1 MYNYKIILNDG
12 PVTRI
17 RGTIPLLVQFPELAP
32 IVDRYNSD
40 GILNLCL
47 ETDKGYLDII
57 GKWRPAD
64 DDPPKSNQKQ
74 TKLFE

>member
-1 MYNYKIILNDG
+1 MYNYKIILDDG

-17 RGTIPLLVQFPELAP
+17 RGTIPLLIQFPEFAP
-32 IVDRYNSD
+32 ILDRYKSA

-47 ETDKGYLDII
+47 ETPKGYFSIV
-57 GKWRPAD
+57 GKWQPAD
-64 DDPPKSNQKQ
+64 DDPVKSTQKQ

>member
-32 IVDRYNSD
+32 IVDRYQSD
-40 GILNLCL
+40 GILRLSL
-47 ETDKGYLDII
+47 ETPKGYLDIC
-57 GKWRPAD
+57 GKWRPAE
-64 DDPPKSNQKQ
+64 DDPVPSKQKQ

>member
-17 RGTIPLLVQFPELAP
+17 RGTILLLVQFPELAP
-32 IVDRYNSD
+32 IIDRYNSD

-47 ETDKGYLDII
+47 ETDKGYFDII
-57 GKWRPAD
+57 GKWWPAD
-64 DDPPKSNQKQ
+64 DDPVKSKQKQ

>member
-32 IVDRYNSD
+32 ILDRYESD
-40 GILNLCL
+40 GVLTLCL
-47 ETDKGYLDII
+47 STKIGYFEII
-57 GKWRPAD
+57 GKWRPEEEVTS
-64 DDPPKSNQKQ
+64 PPRQIQ
-74 TKLFE
+74 TQLF